1 MRLVN
6 THRKVPTVGT
16 VVLMSLFKSKYVV
29 SCACIGVML
38 ASVPA
43 GASGIYIGTGVGLE
57 DIKTRYDRRSDTK
70 LFPSLSLSDLVFS
83 GDDENNDT
91 PYTLSGFI
99 GYRLDASRQGAW
111 MAVEFGATL
120 RGDSVQGRLNATGIT
135 LDGAN
140 VPSVVVEDWKFQ
152 AESDRSLVAK
162 LGTYINLFGFFDL
175 SFYVLGGKREIGVE
189 FVRNFDI
196 CTNTQ
201 GCTTQGSIATATE
214 TQKPTLEQWVGGL
227 GIELGIGR
235 RSALQFEVRFNDEGS
250 AEWSD
255 SNGDIEVPQSLSR
268 ESYDFST
275 RLVLQF

>member
-1 MRLVN
+1 MYLI
-6 THRKVPTVGT
+6 
-16 VVLMSLFKSKYVV
+16 KSKYLVA
-29 SCACIGVML
+29 CACFCVTL
-38 ASVPA
+38 SSVTVV
-43 GASGIYIGTGVGLE
+43 ASGIYIGTGVGLE
-57 DIKTRYDRRSDTK
+57 DIKTRYDRRSDAK

-91 PYTLSGFI
+91 PYTLGGFI

-120 RGDSVQGRLNATGIT
+120 RGDSVKGRLNATGIT
-135 LDGAN
+135 LEGTD
-140 VPSVVVEDWKFQ
+140 VPSIVVEDWKFQ

-162 LGTYINLFGFFDL
+162 IGAYVSLFGFFDL
-175 SFYVLGGKREIGVE
+175 SFYVIGGKREIGVE

-201 GCTTQGSIATATE
+201 GCTTQGSTTTATE
-214 TQKPTLEQWVGGL
+214 TQKPTLEQWVGGV

-255 SNGDIEVPQSLSR
+255 GNGDIEVPQSLSR

>member
-1 MRLVN
+1 MNLLK
-6 THRKVPTVGT
+6 TKLLIG
-16 VVLMSLFKSKYVV
+16 
-29 SCACIGVML
+29 CACVGMTFSTMS
-38 ASVPA
+38 AA
-43 GASGIYIGTGVGLE
+43 ASGIYVGTGVSLE

-91 PYTLSGFI
+91 PYTLGGFI

-135 LDGAN
+135 LDGTN
-140 VPSVVVEDWKFQ
+140 LPSVVVEDWKFQ
-152 AESDRSLVAK
+152 AESDRTLVAK
-162 LGTYINLFGFFDL
+162 IGTYFNLFGFFDL
-175 SFYVLGGKREIGVE
+175 SFYALGGKREIGVE

-196 CTNTQ
+196 CTNVQ
-201 GCTTQGSIATATE
+201 GCTTQGSTATATE
-214 TQKPTLEQWVGGL
+214 TRKPTLEQWIGGV

-250 AEWSD
+250 SEWSD
-255 SNGDIEVPQSLSR
+255 ENGDIEVPQTLSR

>member
-1 MRLVN
+1 MRRISKFSSRVLLNCTCVALVFF
-6 THRKVPTVGT
+6 TI
-16 VVLMSLFKSKYVV
+16 S
-29 SCACIGVML
+29 
-38 ASVPA
+38 AS
-43 GASGIYIGTGVGLE
+43 ASGIYIGTGVSLE

-91 PYTLSGFI
+91 PYTLGGFI

-135 LDGAN
+135 LDGTN
-140 VPSVVVEDWKFQ
+140 VPSIVVEDWKFQ

-162 LGTYINLFGFFDL
+162 LGTYFNLFGFFDL

-196 CTNTQ
+196 CTNVQ
-201 GCTTQGSIATATE
+201 GCTTQGSTATATE
-214 TQKPTLEQWVGGL
+214 TQKPTLEQWVGGV

-235 RSALQFEVRFNDEGS
+235 RSALQFEMRFNDEGS

-255 SNGDIEVPQSLSR
+255 GNGDIEVPQSLSR